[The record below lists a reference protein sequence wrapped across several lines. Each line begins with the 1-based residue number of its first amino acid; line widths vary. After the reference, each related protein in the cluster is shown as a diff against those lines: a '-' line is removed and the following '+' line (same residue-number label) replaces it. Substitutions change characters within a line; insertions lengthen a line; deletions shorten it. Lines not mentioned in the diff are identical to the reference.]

1 MRIMSV
7 DLGMART
14 GVALCD
20 PAETLASPLCVIHER
35 REDQLLEELARI
47 AKEQGAE
54 RIVVGLPKNMDGS
67 SGERAQA
74 CQAMAERL
82 EAICGIQTVLFDER
96 CTTVSAHQYLNATDT
111 RGKKRKQVVDA
122 VAAVIILEDYI
133 RYRKNNG
140 EE

>member
-14 GVALCD
+14 GDALCD

>member
-74 CQAMAERL
+74 CQAIAERL

>member
-111 RGKKRKQVVDA
+111 RGNKRKQVVDA